1 MRSSRVPPLLP
12 LLLLALAA
20 LAAPAARAQPA
31 PELRPER
38 LYLNPTT
45 LLGSSRQVA
54 MGGAYVGIAEGAAG
68 FTSNL
73 SALAHRQPT
82 LDTDWDLGST
92 LSWLNLVGNRK
103 RRDVDNDGV
112 ADDSDGSG
120 LVLGGVTLQY
130 KTFGI
135 GAFTRVRTQSYAAVE
150 GAAGG
155 PSIDVTQQQ
164 TAFAGAVSFGDDD
177 FMLGFGLY
185 GAQAT
190 FNYLDEEWF
199 YGGTGVALDF
209 LFRPRGRPYRIGI
222 AVRPEVEGN
231 WRREGPQNSFV
242 AGRQLFRGVVSPGV
256 LSVGASWRLGQG
268 RENYNSL
275 SPAAVRQA
283 YEDAERRE
291 RQAHKARARAA
302 ALPLPPPVDASQP
315 PPPEAPPPAPTAEA
329 APPPPAPK
337 PRPPLFFFGRKE
349 RVEPPG
355 RLLIS
360 AQLDLIGSASNA
372 VSLGTF
378 TAQQTE
384 PTFVGGNSLVQPRV
398 GVEHETLPG
407 WLRTRLGT
415 FIEPSPFPGRT
426 ARAHLTG
433 GVELYLFHFWDD
445 WSLNASFDVASRYK
459 DLGLS
464 VGVWR

>member
-1 MRSSRVPPLLP
+1 MRSSRILP
-12 LLLLALAA
+12 LLLLALAV
-20 LAAPAARAQPA
+20 PAARAQPA

-82 LDTDWDLGST
+82 LDTDWDIGST

-112 ADDSDGSG
+112 ADDSDGAG

-130 KTFGI
+130 KTFGL
-135 GAFTRVRTQSYAAVE
+135 GAFTRVRTQSYAALE

-164 TAFAGAVSFGDDD
+164 TALAGAASFGDDD

-190 FNYLDEEWF
+190 FDYMGEQWF

-222 AVRPEVEGN
+222 AVRPEVEGH
-231 WRREGPQNSFV
+231 WRREGQQNGFV

-256 LSVGASWRLGQG
+256 LSVGASWRLGRG
-268 RENYNSL
+268 RENYNNL
-275 SPAAVRQA
+275 SPAAMRQA
-283 YEDAERRE
+283 HEDAERRE
-291 RQAHKARARAA
+291 RQAHEARARRRAP
-302 ALPLPPPVDASQP
+302 ALAPPPVGASQPPPDASQP
-315 PPPEAPPPAPTAEA
+315 PPPDAL
-329 APPPPAPK
+329 PPPPAPK

-384 PTFVGGNSLVQPRV
+384 PTFVGGQSLVQPRV

-459 DLGLS
+459 DIGLS